1 MQTLE
6 TKTDEGR
13 RAWLEERRKGIGSSD
28 AAAIA
33 GLSPWA
39 SPLHVYLDKIGE
51 LSSPDSKRM
60 AWGRKLEDV
69 VALAY
74 SEETGN
80 TALWPSAAILS
91 HPNHPWMIA
100 SLDRMAIVEGEMR
113 VLELKTSVHQDDFGT
128 PGTDEIP
135 DVYNIQVQHQ
145 MAVADLPR
153 ADLCVLFAFN
163 EVKVYTV
170 ERNQKIISNL
180 IEMESDFWAKV
191 GRREPP
197 DPDWHH
203 PRTPELLKNMYG
215 VFDLE
220 IHLGEDGEYW
230 ARKYDE
236 ANRTIAQAADAK
248 SEARSHLLD
257 LMGPAAKG
265 LLSSGITL
273 TRRKVNRKGYMVD
286 PVEYVDFR
294 VRVPKELS

>member
-230 ARKYDE
+230 A
-236 ANRTIAQAADAK
+236 AQVRRGEQDHCPGRGCQV
-248 SEARSHLLD
+248 RSPL
-257 LMGPAAKG
+257 P
-265 LLSSGITL
+265 SSGSDGSGGEGPSL
-273 TRRKVNRKGYMVD
+273 QRHHAH
-286 PVEYVDFR
+286 
-294 VRVPKELS
+294 PKEGEPQGIHGRSRGVR